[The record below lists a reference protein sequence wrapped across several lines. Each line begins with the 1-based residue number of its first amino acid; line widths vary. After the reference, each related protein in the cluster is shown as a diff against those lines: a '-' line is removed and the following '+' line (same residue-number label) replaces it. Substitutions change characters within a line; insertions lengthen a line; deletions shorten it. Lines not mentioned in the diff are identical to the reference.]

1 VKDNKWMTMAE
12 ACLRVGVS
20 RRTLVRMVAAG
31 KLPAS
36 HTFYNFRQQYFNK
49 ADFLKAWD
57 RGLS

>member
-36 HTFYNFRQQYFNK
+36 HTFYNFRQQYC
-49 ADFLKAWD
+49 
-57 RGLS
+57 